1 MLLLRIRSFVVLYDG
16 VTPHYHA
23 RCTSTRN
30 KPMSQ
35 QWIVTPQHNK
45 ALNPIASIRGHPSAV
60 SSLCF
65 LNQYLKVTY
74 NDDEAFRGDSN
85 ENEDYFLDIPTSSNC
100 GGFISP
106 PLLLASCDVS
116 GNAFLWNV
124 QTRRKVAQFGLDRRE
139 KVYQADLKNNFVSS
153 YCDPGLSL
161 RRLMPS
167 SRQGTVDDDI
177 SFGGTSSQHY
187 FLYHTRGK
195 EGIVSILNPETL
207 PGICSSGSEHNQQGQ
222 QLQSIASSTI
232 FRVKTYSSTF
242 CAASPCRG
250 DGNLIV
256 TPTSEDCVAEVY
268 DIRASSEGES
278 SAALV
283 IHGAGR
289 PGSTSRNRSHKMDN
303 TIKEHGMLTT
313 LSMAITANGGIPIV
327 ACGMESGDI
336 YFHDCRMLRHGEQPL
351 LSVPYATSK
360 ITTNI
365 RSIPVSREPI
375 LSIDLFESYLN
386 PNHDSS
392 PSNSIIAIC
401 GSAGDAADMNALI
414 PIPDDRSTGAIVK
427 AFFDR
432 YDHQKKNNEEDDV
445 QTQQQK
451 TMIQIQSRFQTCNI
465 GENAVGGKPGISC
478 CRFRDD
484 GRLFAVGGWDH
495 RARIFTRRGRPIAI
509 LKGHEKTVSAVD
521 WCPNVANPCSTD
533 CLFSTGSSDGRI
545 LLWNLSFNQ

>member
-1 MLLLRIRSFVVLYDG
+1 
-16 VTPHYHA
+16 
-23 RCTSTRN
+23 
-30 KPMSQ
+30 MSQ
-35 QWIVTPQHNK
+35 QRIVTPPNK
-45 ALNPIASIRGHPSAV
+45 ELDPIASIRGHPSAV

-65 LNQYLKVTY
+65 LDQYLKVAY
-74 NDDEAFRGDSN
+74 NDEEAFRCEAN
-85 ENEDYFLDIPTSSNC
+85 ENEDFFLDIPTSSNC
-100 GGFISP
+100 VGFTSL
-106 PLLLASCDVS
+106 PLLLASCDIS

-139 KVYQADLKNNFVSS
+139 KVCRQPDLQNKFLSS
-153 YCDPGLSL
+153 CCDPGLSL

-167 SRQGTVDDDI
+167 SRQSTVDNDI
-177 SFGGTSSQHY
+177 SFGGSPSQHY
-187 FLYHTRGK
+187 FLYHTRGR
-195 EGIVSILNPETL
+195 EGIVSIFNPETL
-207 PGICSSGSEHNQQGQ
+207 PGICSSGSEDNQQVQ

-232 FRVKTYSSTF
+232 FQVKTYSSTF

-250 DGNLIV
+250 NSNLIV

-303 TIKEHGMLTT
+303 TIKEHGMLTS
-313 LSMAITANGGIPIV
+313 LSMAITAKEGIPIV

-336 YFHDCRMLRHGEQPL
+336 YFHDCRMLRPGQQPL
-351 LSVPYATSK
+351 LSVPYAASK

-365 RSIPVSREPI
+365 RSISVSRDPI
-375 LSIDLFESYLN
+375 LSIDLFESYLS
-386 PNHDSS
+386 PKHDSS
-392 PSNSIIAIC
+392 PSDSIIAIC

-427 AFFDR
+427 TFFNG
-432 YDHQKKNNEEDDV
+432 YDHQKSHNEEIDV
-445 QTQQQK
+445 QNQQQK
-451 TMIQIQSRFQTCNI
+451 TMIQILSRFQTCNI
-465 GENAVGGKPGISC
+465 GDNAVGGKPGISC

-484 GRLFAVGGWDH
+484 GKLFAVGGWDH
-495 RARIFTRRGRPIAI
+495 RARIFTRRGRPLAI

-521 WCPNVANPCSTD
+521 WSPNMANPSSTD
-533 CLFSTGSSDGRI
+533 RLFSTGSSDGKI